1 MEKESRETLRVLVV
15 EDEALVREVIV
26 AYLDA
31 NGHEVEEAEDGAQAL
46 AVFSPGDFDLVITDR
61 AMPGMS
67 GDQVAEEIKER
78 SPDTPILMLTGFG
91 ALMGNRP
98 KGVDAVV
105 AKPITM
111 GELIQAISAL
121 TDPSDAEEGE

>member
-1 MEKESRETLRVLVV
+1 
-15 EDEALVREVIV
+15 
-26 AYLDA
+26 
-31 NGHEVEEAEDGAQAL
+31 
-46 AVFSPGDFDLVITDR
+46 
-61 AMPGMS
+61 
-67 GDQVAEEIKER
+67 
-78 SPDTPILMLTGFG
+78 MLTGFG